1 MQAYWIG
8 YSVLFGIW
16 LAIADGIAI
25 DVKMKHGQ
33 RPGLAMWFIAVLV
46 PLAQVF
52 YLSPKVGLTAVV
64 FGTAMSL
71 ALKWLKQQV
80 EKEHRGE
87 PTSPLLHLF

>member
-52 YLSPKVGLTAVV
+52 YLSPKVGLTAVIV
-64 FGTAMSL
+64 GTTMSL
-71 ALKWLKQQV
+71 ALKWLRHQV